1 MNHRYAIA
9 ALALIACGP
18 AMATT
23 ITLPFPPPA
32 SNGEVTYDGGAFDGG
47 TTAAHR
53 ACSTLRALG
62 CEEGSDDPRTEKTC
76 EEGWDSY
83 ATITALPV
91 DCIARATTKPEVR
104 ACAPGF
110 IACP

>member
-1 MNHRYAIA
+1 MNHRIT
-9 ALALIACGP
+9 LAVLTLIACGP
-18 AMATT
+18 VAHT
-23 ITLPFPPPA
+23 ITSPVPPA
-32 SNGEVTYDGGAFDGG
+32 SNGEVTFDGGTFDGG

-62 CEEGSDDPRTEKTC
+62 CEEGTTDPRTEKTC
-76 EEGWDSY
+76 EEAWDSY

-91 DCIARATTKPEVR
+91 DCIATAKTKPEVR

-110 IACP
+110 LACP